1 MAKRRCCYCARP
13 AVPGTRPPLCE
24 AHLAALQVVA
34 AAQQAERPLE
44 PSGESAAG
52 SFTREQLQ
60 ALLKELL
67 AGDRAG

>member
-1 MAKRRCCYCARP
+1 MAKHRRCYCARP

-34 AAQQAERPLE
+34 AAQQAERPLA
-44 PSGESAAG
+44 PPVESAG
-52 SFTREQLQ
+52 SLTPGQFETLLQ
-60 ALLKELL
+60 DLL